1 MRHPD
6 TAHWRD
12 SARTPMFFIVDAYSA
27 IPLVLFLLHIRLWT
41 FITACAICGFFML
54 LNRFG
59 FTMPVFFRLARSFMA
74 GNVRNARS
82 WLARKQR

>member
-12 SARTPMFFIVDAYSA
+12 SARTPKFFMMDAYSA

-41 FITACAICGFFML
+41 LILACSICAFFMI

-59 FTMPVFFRLARSFMA
+59 FSVPVFMRWLRAYLA
-74 GNVRNARS
+74 GNRRFS
-82 WLARKQR
+82 RPWWKKR